1 MVYWLLL
8 IFIIL
13 FICLMLYLIM
23 LVKQESNKEILTCF
37 NKRWGCC
44 DDNYTPKLDI
54 YGSNCRGF

>member
-1 MVYWLLL
+1 
-8 IFIIL
+8 
-13 FICLMLYLIM
+13 MLYLIM
-23 LVKQESNKEILTCF
+23 LVKQESNKAILTCF